1 MEFPPYYRAIRAI
14 IHTAVMKPLQPVMST
29 SRLLIASVLIPLLAA
44 CSPGEGEFK
53 PDRLAFPSDA
63 QVTAAL
69 QQQFASD
76 PNSASAR
83 ELVKTLGG
91 EQGELR
97 YRIQRVVYRQGA
109 FEAQYDAVLHLGQPG
124 AQSLAALYAGMIPD
138 AERQKLKA
146 QTLEA
151 YEAWLTQQAA
161 SVEKSA
167 PDQARA
173 LTRTVE
179 VLGKC
184 YRQAPAGADVV
195 VMQGLSALLSPE
207 RKGLYAEKLPSDRAT
222 ILCLPT

>member
-1 MEFPPYYRAIRAI
+1 
-14 IHTAVMKPLQPVMST
+14 MKEIQPVMST
-29 SRLLIASVLIPLLAA
+29 ARLLIVPALMALLTA
-44 CSPGEGEFK
+44 CSPGDNEFK
-53 PDRLAFPSDA
+53 PGQIAYPSDA
-63 QVTAAL
+63 QITGAL

-91 EQGELR
+91 DKGELR

-124 AQSLAALYAGMIPD
+124 AQSLTALYASMIPE

-173 LTRTVE
+173 LSRTVE

-184 YRQAPAGADVV
+184 YREAPAGADVV
-195 VMQGLSALLSPE
+195 VMQGLSALVSPE

-222 ILCLPT
+222 ILCLPA

>member
-1 MEFPPYYRAIRAI
+1 MIRRAESYLIQPI
-14 IHTAVMKPLQPVMST
+14 IHIAVMKPYQPLLT
-29 SRLLIASVLIPLLAA
+29 TPRLLILSALVALLSA
-44 CSPGEGEFK
+44 CSPRETEFK
-53 PDRLAFPSDA
+53 PEHLAFPSDA
-63 QVTAAL
+63 QVTTAL

-83 ELVKTLGG
+83 DLVKTLGG

-124 AQSLAALYAGMIPD
+124 AQSLAALYAGMIPE

-161 SVEKSA
+161 SVEKTA

-173 LTRTVE
+173 LARTID
-179 VLGKC
+179 VLGQC

-195 VMQGLSALLSPE
+195 VMQGLAALLSPE